1 MSNSFLKKELIRV
14 RSQQLVINNL
24 IIQKKFK
31 IPIHLALGHEAL
43 SVAIAQ
49 NFSKD
54 DKLLLTHRNIHYH
67 LSLNKSLNSSIEAY
81 ELKKKGLE
89 SGKYGSM
96 NLINKKKGIIYTSSI
111 LGNNLPVSLGVAYA
125 QKKKNIVFVVTGD
138 GAIEEGTFWES
149 CVLAKSLN
157 LKLIFLVE
165 NNDWSMYSSIKDRR
179 SNINLKKFSDSIGL
193 KYLFLES
200 NNVFDYFKK
209 IKLFKQSIQNNNSPG
224 IVEVKIH
231 TLGFKTIQKEK
242 KKKFINY
249 HHGGIKDLK
258 FFDNIILSKSKKDP
272 IFVVKAL

>member
-1 MSNSFLKKELIRV
+1 VSNSFLKKELIRV